1 MKAYEIYTIR
11 YLITYETTGLI
22 PIATTVAN
30 ADYALYEPSSRDI
43 VIKNI
48 YDFKNKRQINE
59 NEKLHQKIKQ
69 WLSENKMGVFV
80 YKTFDAAIQRRN
92 IYLQSQSHTLKKR
105 YYENGNLFKVYSFSK
120 NITGFEKYFTQN
132 GVLIELFFKK
142 NNKLQYPKFTKVL
155 SVFHHVSFLI
165 NQKQKIKVF

>member
-48 YDFKNKRQINE
+48 YDFRKKRQINE
-59 NEKLHQKIKQ
+59 NDKIHQKIQKCV
-69 WLSENKMGVFV
+69 SKYTMCGFV
-80 YKTFDAAIQRRN
+80 YKTLEAAKQRRN
-92 IYLQSQSHTLKKR
+92 SYLKSDTLKKK

-132 GVLIELFFKK
+132 GVLIELFFLK
-142 NNKLQYPKFTKVL
+142 NNKLKGPIFTKVL

-165 NQKQKIKVF
+165 NKKEKIKVV